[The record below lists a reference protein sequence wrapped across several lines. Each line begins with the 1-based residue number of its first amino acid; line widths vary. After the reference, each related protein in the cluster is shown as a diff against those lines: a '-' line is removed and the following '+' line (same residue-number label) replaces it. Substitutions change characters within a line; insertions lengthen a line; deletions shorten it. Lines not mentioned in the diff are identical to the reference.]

1 MFSGSIQITVINTTE
16 LAQILNKLTQ
26 QHLMTI
32 RKKPKKRVPKK
43 QTPSIQG
50 WRTSDEDEIERR
62 RQRGAAEACQ
72 IENITGNDPFYG
84 DYQLLSGNGGRYAI
98 EIRSLTE
105 PLNSCNCPDHT
116 VNRLGT
122 CKHVEAVLLHIAKGK
137 KRRFKSAAEEGQPQV
152 EIYLDRRDEKIKILW
167 PQRSRP
173 RSRLRDLLDPFFS
186 SDGTLLRNV
195 ATSFPVLQRKIT
207 DAPKTLSRK
216 IRVSQQIAPWLTRQ
230 TQQANREKARNT
242 FEKDVAKGKRTFDL
256 VNMPLYTYQQQG
268 MCHLAFTERAL
279 LADEMGLG
287 KTVQA
292 IAACELLRQ
301 LHGIQR
307 VLVISPASLKA
318 EWEEQIEKFTDL
330 DSLIIQGPRAARL
343 KQYRQKSFFYLC
355 NYEQIMVDA
364 DEIQSLLAPDVIIL
378 DEAQRIKNWQT
389 KTANAVKQLNSRYA
403 FVLTGTPLENRIDE
417 IYSIVQFLDPHLFG
431 PLFRF
436 NRDFYELDEKG
447 QACGYKNLDE
457 LHRRL
462 RPVMLR
468 RRKEEVEGDLP
479 GRTINNYFVSM
490 TDEQALRYDEYNSR
504 VARLMA
510 MAQRRPLRKEE
521 WEKLQKWL
529 ACMRMLCDTPYI
541 LDQDC
546 TDSPKLDELEKIL
559 IDLQDDGDHKIIIF
573 SEWTRMLDLVCGLA
587 DKLGIG
593 YALHTGKVHQNK
605 RREEIHRFKDDPDCR
620 LFLSS
625 DSGSTGLNLQ
635 NADVVINLDLPWNPA
650 KLEQRIARAW
660 RKHQTR
666 LVQVINLVCEHS
678 IEHRMLHLLDQKHH
692 LAQSVV
698 DGTGELTS
706 MAMPSGRAAFME
718 RMESLMGQPGSPVAS
733 TPETPAK
740 KENPQQQLLDES
752 LFQTGE
758 HLDLLQIHTHHS
770 KQTIIAVVD
779 QLDES
784 TRTGLQKS
792 ASDNLPD
799 HDLEM
804 LDRHT
809 YEAIQRLI
817 ENGVLSLNPPGVTLH
832 QSTTVK
838 KTQHK
843 IQAQQLHKARQRLKE
858 AEHKHNMAQV
868 LAKGGFIIEAVPAL
882 SEAVEK
888 GVESVALLENHEAT
902 PLSIAFIE
910 SRLTASAKLPAHT
923 ATLVAQ
929 LRENER
935 QFDKIEAAKLLD
947 KSTVVIQ
954 HAAETLNKAALQ

>member
-1 MFSGSIQITVINTTE
+1 MAV
-16 LAQILNKLTQ
+16 
-26 QHLMTI
+26 
-32 RKKPKKRVPKK
+32 KKRTKK
-43 QTPSIQG
+43 CSNKNQSQPSFQG
-50 WRTSDEDEIERR
+50 WNTSDEDETERR
-62 RQRGAAEACQ
+62 RQRGA
-72 IENITGNDPFYG
+72 IETCRIKPVTDEHTFYG
-84 DYQLLSGNGGRYAI
+84 DYQLHSNNGGHYLI
-98 EIRSLTE
+98 EIRSLNE
-105 PLNSCNCPDHT
+105 PVNSCNCPDHT

-122 CKHVEAVLLHIAKGK
+122 CKHVEAVLHKIAKGQ
-137 KRRFKSAAEEGQPQV
+137 KRRFQTAALKGSPLV
-152 EIYLDRRDEKIKILW
+152 EIFLDRRDDRIKIIW
-167 PQRSRP
+167 PLRSRS
-173 RSRLRDLLDPFFS
+173 RSKLRELLEPYFS
-186 SDGTLLRNV
+186 ADGTLLRDPV
-195 ATSFPVLQRKIT
+195 TTLPVLRRKIAQ
-207 DAPKTLSRK
+207 APRATRNK
-216 IRVSQQIAPWLTRQ
+216 IRISQQIEPWLARHIQ
-230 TQQANREKARNT
+230 HAGRDKARQL
-242 FEKDVAKGKRTFDL
+242 FDKDVTQGKRTEDV
-256 VNMPLYTYQQQG
+256 VNVPLYPYQQQG
-268 MCHLAFTERAL
+268 MRHLAFTERAL

-318 EWEEQIEKFTDL
+318 EWEEQIEKFTNL

-343 KQYRQKSFFYLC
+343 KQYRQQSFFYLC

-431 PLFRF
+431 SLFRF
-436 NRDFYELDEKG
+436 NRDFYALDEKG

-490 TDEQALRYDEYNSR
+490 TQEQALRYDEYNTR

-541 LDQDC
+541 LDQEC
-546 TDSPKLDELEKIL
+546 TDSPKLDELEKI
-559 IDLQDDGDHKIIIF
+559 ITDLLDEGGHKIIIF

-587 DKLGIG
+587 NKLEID
-593 YALHTGKVHQNK
+593 YALHTGKVHQSK
-605 RREEIHRFKDDPDCR
+605 RRQEIHRFKDDPDCL

-635 NADVVINLDLPWNPA
+635 NADIVINLDLPWNPA

-666 LVQVINLVCEHS
+666 PVQVINLICEHS
-678 IEHRMLHLLDQKHH
+678 IEHRMLHLLDQKQN
-692 LAQSVV
+692 LAQNVI
-698 DGTGELTS
+698 DGSGEQSS
-706 MAMPSGRAAFME
+706 MAMPSGRAAFMD
-718 RMESLMGQPGSPVAS
+718 RMESLMGQTSPAL
-733 TPETPAK
+733 PEPEATTT

-752 LFQTGE
+752 LFQAGE
-758 HLDLLQIHTHHS
+758 HLDLLQLHQHHS

-779 QLDES
+779 QLDET
-784 TRTGLQKS
+784 TRNSLQKS
-792 ASDNLPD
+792 ATANLPD

-804 LDRHT
+804 LDRDT
-809 YEAIQRLI
+809 YDTIQRLI
-817 ENGVLSLNPPGVTLH
+817 DSGVLSLNSPSTTLH
-832 QSTTVK
+832 QSNTIE
-838 KTQHK
+838 KTQQK
-843 IQAQQLHKARQRLKE
+843 IHARQLHKARQRLQQ
-858 AEHKHNMAQV
+858 AEHKHNMAQL
-868 LAKGGFIIEAVPAL
+868 LAKGGFVIEAIPAL
-882 SEAVEK
+882 REAVEK
-888 GVESVALLENHEAT
+888 GLESLALLENHESN
-902 PLSIAFIE
+902 PLSITFIE
-910 SRLTASAKLPAHT
+910 SQLVNNTKLPDYT
-923 ATLVAQ
+923 VGLIAQ
-929 LRENER
+929 LRE
-935 QFDKIEAAKLLD
+935 AKQQTDESSATAWLD
-947 KSTVVIQ
+947 NGATLMQ
-954 HAAETLNKAALQ
+954 HIAETLNKAALQPAFLA

>member
-1 MFSGSIQITVINTTE
+1 M
-16 LAQILNKLTQ
+16 AA
-26 QHLMTI
+26 
-32 RKKPKKRVPKK
+32 PKKTYHRKTKK
-43 QTPSIQG
+43 QTPPVIRG
-50 WRTSDEDEIERR
+50 WRTSDEDELERR
-62 RQRGAAEACQ
+62 RQRGAVEACQ
-72 IENITGNDPFYG
+72 IEAITNDHPFYG
-84 DYQLLSGNGGRYAI
+84 NYQLRSGSGGHYAI
-98 EIRSLTE
+98 EIRSLVD
-105 PLNSCNCPDHT
+105 PINSCNCPDHS

-122 CKHVEAVLLHIAKGK
+122 CKHIEAVLHTIAKGK
-137 KRRFKSAAEEGQPQV
+137 KRRFKIAAEEGQPQV
-152 EIYLDRRDEKIKILW
+152 EIYLDRRNDKIKILW
-167 PQRSRP
+167 PKRSRS
-173 RSRLRDLLDPFFS
+173 RSRLRDLLEPFFS
-186 SDGTLLRNV
+186 SDGTLLVNP
-195 ATSFPVLQRKIT
+195 AASFPVLQRKLAE
-207 DAPKTLSRK
+207 APKALRNK
-216 IRVSQQIAPWLTRQ
+216 IRISQQIEPWLERQ
-230 TQQANREKARNT
+230 RQHANREKARKI
-242 FEKDVAKGKRTFDL
+242 FEKDVAKGKRTLDL
-256 VNMPLYTYQQQG
+256 VNMPLYPYQQQG

-318 EWEEQIEKFTDL
+318 EWEEQIEKFTGL

-343 KQYRQKSFFYLC
+343 RQYRQKSFFYLC

-468 RRKEEVEGDLP
+468 RRKDEVEGELP
-479 GRTINNYFVSM
+479 GRTVNNYFVSM
-490 TDEQALRYDEYNSR
+490 TQEQAIRYDEYNTR

-541 LDQDC
+541 LDPKC
-546 TDSPKLDELEKIL
+546 TDSPKLNELERIL

-573 SEWTRMLDLVCGLA
+573 SEWTRMLDLVRGLA
-587 DKLGIG
+587 EELGIG
-593 YALHTGKVHQNK
+593 YALHTGKVQQSK
-605 RREEIHRFKDDPDCR
+605 RRKEIQRFKDDPGCR

-666 LVQVINLVCEHS
+666 PVQVINLVCEDS
-678 IEHRMLHLLDQKHH
+678 IEHRMLHLLDQKQN
-692 LAQSVV
+692 LARNVV

-718 RMESLMGQPGSPVAS
+718 RMETLMGQSAAPPTAPEATTKAEDPLQRLHDESLFYGKGQLDLLQVHRHNAKQTVVAVV
-733 TPETPAK
+733 E
-740 KENPQQQLLDES
+740 QLDES
-752 LFQTGE
+752 LSNT
-758 HLDLLQIHTHHS
+758 LQQS
-770 KQTIIAVVD
+770 VN
-779 QLDES
+779 
-784 TRTGLQKS
+784 
-792 ASDNLPD
+792 DNLPG
-799 HDLEM
+799 HVLEV
-804 LDRHT
+804 LDRT
-809 YEAIQRLI
+809 TFKTIQRLI
-817 ENGVLSLNPPGVTLH
+817 ENGVLTLNSQAQTLH
-832 QSTTVK
+832 QSTAMEK
-838 KTQHK
+838 PQEAK
-843 IQAQQLHKARQRLKE
+843 IRQLDKARKRLQQ
-858 AEHKHNMAQV
+858 AERKHGMARV
-868 LAKGGFIIEAVPAL
+868 LSDGGFVIEALPAL
-882 SEAVEK
+882 SEAVE
-888 GVESVALLENHEAT
+888 GGLESLAILENHETT
-902 PLSIAFIE
+902 PLTIAFIE
-910 SRLTASAKLPAHT
+910 SLKINDTMDPSRTAA
-923 ATLVAQ
+923 LVAQ
-929 LRENER
+929 LREDDKGINE
-935 QFDKIEAAKLLD
+935 KEATRLLD
-947 KSTVVIQ
+947 SGNTLMQQITE
-954 HAAETLNKAALQ
+954 ALNKAALQ

>member
-1 MFSGSIQITVINTTE
+1 M
-16 LAQILNKLTQ
+16 AAK
-26 QHLMTI
+26 
-32 RKKPKKRVPKK
+32 KKPKPRKTKKR
-43 QTPSIQG
+43 TPPAIQG
-50 WRTSDEDEIERR
+50 WRTSDKDEIERR
-62 RQRGAAEACQ
+62 RQRGAVEACQ
-72 IENITGNDPFYG
+72 IEAVTNDHLFYG
-84 DYQLLSGNGGRYAI
+84 AYQLRSGNGGRYTI
-98 EIRSLTE
+98 EIRSLAE
-105 PLNSCNCPDHT
+105 PINSCNCPDHT

-122 CKHVEAVLLHIAKGK
+122 CKHVEAVLHTIAKGK
-137 KRRFKSAAEEGQPQV
+137 KRRFKHAAEEGQPQV
-152 EIYLDRRDEKIKILW
+152 EVYLDRRDEKIRIVW

-173 RSRLRDLLDPFFS
+173 RSKLRDLLEPFFS
-186 SDGTLLRNV
+186 SDGTLLRN
-195 ATSFPVLQRKIT
+195 ATTSFSVLQRKVA
-207 DAPKTLSRK
+207 DAPKALRSK
-216 IRVSQQIAPWLTRQ
+216 IRISQQIAPWLERQ
-230 TQQANREKARNT
+230 SQQASREKARNI
-242 FEKDVAKGKRTFDL
+242 FEKDVSKGKRTFDL
-256 VNMPLYTYQQQG
+256 VNMPLYPYQQQG

-318 EWEEQIEKFTDL
+318 EWEEQIEKFTGL

-343 KQYRQKSFFYLC
+343 KQYRQTSFFYLC

-364 DEIQSLLAPDVIIL
+364 DEIQSLLAADVIIL

-490 TDEQALRYDEYNSR
+490 TQEQAVRYDEYNAR

-541 LDQDC
+541 LDPEC

-559 IDLQDDGDHKIIIF
+559 IDLQDDSDHKVIIF

-593 YALHTGKVHQNK
+593 YALHTGVVHQSK
-605 RREEIHRFKDDPDCR
+605 RRKEIHRFKDDPDCR

-666 LVQVINLVCEHS
+666 PVQVINLVCEHS
-678 IEHRMLHLLDQKHH
+678 IEHRMLHLLDQKQN

-706 MAMPSGRAAFME
+706 MAMPSGRTAFME
-718 RMESLMGQPGSPVAS
+718 RMETLMGKTTAPRPA
-733 TPETPAK
+733 PEATTKTEDPL
-740 KENPQQQLLDES
+740 QRLHDES
-752 LFQTGE
+752 LFYSKEQ
-758 HLDLLQIHTHHS
+758 LDLLQVHS
-770 KQTIIAVVD
+770 HNAKQTVVAVIE
-779 QLDES
+779 QLDKS
-784 TRTGLQKS
+784 LSNSLQQS
-792 ASDNLPD
+792 VNDNLPG
-799 HDLEM
+799 HTLEV
-804 LDRHT
+804 LDRT
-809 YEAIQRLI
+809 TFETIQRLI
-817 ENGVLSLNPPGVTLH
+817 ENGVLTLNPQAQTLH
-832 QSTTVK
+832 QSAAMEK
-838 KTQHK
+838 PQQEAK
-843 IQAQQLHKARQRLKE
+843 IRRLNKARKRLQQ
-858 AEHKHNMAQV
+858 AERKHSMARV
-868 LAKGGFIIEAVPAL
+868 LSDGGFVIEALPAL
-882 SEAVEK
+882 GEAVE
-888 GVESVALLENHEAT
+888 GGLESLALLENHETT
-902 PLSIAFIE
+902 PLTIAFIE
-910 SRLTASAKLPAHT
+910 SLRINGAMPPSRT

-929 LRENER
+929 LREGDKGVNE
-935 QFDKIEAAKLLD
+935 KEAMALLD
-947 KSTVVIQ
+947 SGNTLMQQI
-954 HAAETLNKAALQ
+954 AETLNKAALQ

>member
-1 MFSGSIQITVINTTE
+1 
-16 LAQILNKLTQ
+16 
-26 QHLMTI
+26 MTI
-32 RKKPKKRVPKK
+32 QKKSKKRAPKK
-43 QTPSIQG
+43 QPVASQG

-62 RQRGAAEACQ
+62 RQRGAVEACQ
-72 IENITGNDPFYG
+72 VENISGSDPFYG

-98 EIRSLTE
+98 EIRSLAE
-105 PLNSCNCPDHT
+105 PINSCNCPDHT

-122 CKHVEAVLLHIAKGK
+122 CKHVEAILHRIAKGK
-137 KRRFKSAAEEGQPQV
+137 KRRFKNAAEEGQPQV
-152 EIYLDRRDEKIKILW
+152 EVYLDRRDEKIKILW
-167 PQRSRP
+167 PQRSRS
-173 RSRLRDLLDPFFS
+173 RSRLRDLLEPFFS
-186 SDGTLLRNV
+186 SDGTLLRNA

-207 DAPKTLSRK
+207 EAPKALLNK
-216 IRVSQQIAPWLTRQ
+216 IRISQQIDPWLERQ
-230 TQQANREKARNT
+230 SQQANREKARHT

-256 VNMPLYTYQQQG
+256 VNMPLYPYQQQG

-318 EWEEQIEKFTDL
+318 EWEEQIEKFTRL

-447 QACGYKNLDE
+447 QACGYKNLDK

-468 RRKEEVEGDLP
+468 RRKDEVEGELP

-490 TDEQALRYDEYNSR
+490 TQEQAIRYDEYNTR

-541 LDQDC
+541 LDPEC

-559 IDLQDDGDHKIIIF
+559 IDLQDDGDHKVIIF

-593 YALHTGKVHQNK
+593 YALHTGKVQQSK
-605 RREEIHRFKDDPDCR
+605 RRKEIHRFKDDPDCR

-666 LVQVINLVCEHS
+666 PVQVINLVCEDS
-678 IEHRMLHLLDQKHH
+678 IEHRMLHLLDQKQN

-706 MAMPSGRAAFME
+706 MAMPSGRAAFMQ
-718 RMESLMGQPGSPVAS
+718 RMETLMGQTA
-733 TPETPAK
+733 TPPPAPEATTK
-740 KENPQQQLLDES
+740 AEDPLQRLHDESLFHGKEQLDLLQVHRHNAKQTVIAVVEQLDES
-752 LFQTGE
+752 LSKT
-758 HLDLLQIHTHHS
+758 LQQS
-770 KQTIIAVVD
+770 VN
-779 QLDES
+779 
-784 TRTGLQKS
+784 
-792 ASDNLPD
+792 DNLPG
-799 HDLEM
+799 HVLEV
-804 LDRHT
+804 LDRAT
-809 YEAIQRLI
+809 FETIQRLI
-817 ENGVLSLNPPGVTLH
+817 ENGVLTLNPQAQTLH
-832 QSTTVK
+832 QSAAMEK
-838 KTQHK
+838 PQQEAK
-843 IQAQQLHKARQRLKE
+843 IRRLNKARKQLQQ
-858 AEHKHNMAQV
+858 AERKHSMARV
-868 LAKGGFIIEAVPAL
+868 LSDGGFVIEALPAL
-882 SEAVEK
+882 GEAVE
-888 GVESVALLENHEAT
+888 GGLESLALLENHETT
-902 PLSIAFIE
+902 PLTIACIE
-910 SRLTASAKLPAHT
+910 SLQINGAMTPSHT
-923 ATLVAQ
+923 AALVAQ
-929 LRENER
+929 LREADKSINEKQATR
-935 QFDKIEAAKLLD
+935 LLD
-947 KSTVVIQ
+947 SGNTLMQQI
-954 HAAETLNKAALQ
+954 AETLNKAALQ